1 MDASTIKNLAFE
13 LGDAVEDL
21 FYINGSI
28 DSGKAFLTL
37 YISKNAV
44 KNKALRAGSIVKDLG
59 KFIEG
64 SGGGQDFFATA
75 GGKRP
80 EGIKDALKA
89 AKELINP

>member
-1 MDASTIKNLAFE
+1 MPLQLKNLAFE

-28 DSGKAFLTL
+28 DGGKAFLTL

-44 KNKALRAGSIVKDLG
+44 KNKAMRARSIVKDLG
-59 KFIEG
+59 KYREG
-64 SGGGQDFFATA
+64 SGGGPDFFATA
-75 GGKRP
+75 GGTRP

-89 AKELINP
+89 AKELRKP